1 MRLPVAILVSSIAL
15 GACTTTPPE
24 LLPPPFGPDASSPQ
38 PPRLFWPTG
47 MAMHPSGQ
55 HLLVANA
62 NFDHAFAGGAI
73 YSLDVNAL
81 LAQRGTVPFSPAF
94 LRQGNAGA
102 AMVGSYLGPLV
113 FDPAGLNAYS
123 GSRDTNRLNGVALDP
138 ATGTLKCRAGA
149 TAIDGPDCRSG
160 VLDLGRLVNL
170 EGPYGIAFGTSTPIG
185 ATAPVPSMFVS
196 ALIPHFLGVN
206 NGNGDQNSP
215 VAVLNTADPSDIL
228 FSVLVTDPLNSG
240 GIGAGPIV
248 FDDVRRELILG
259 GCYTRFP
266 ASTQGGQPSSGKC
279 LPGTGS
285 NLLRFLEVDAGAAAF
300 SRLYDLGAD
309 LRSNDTV
316 ALELAPFDPA
326 TATRTMYAA
335 TRTPDQI
342 AEIVL
347 PSDPALSPF
356 VRRTTSLGP
365 FPSQIH
371 RLDRPP
377 GTTGPDLLAVT
388 SGTLTIGNTTPA
400 LLAIFDASQGQVV
413 GQVDRLGDTPFGIAQ
428 LPPKA
433 GDTSAK
439 LFVSVFASCR
449 IAVIDV
455 PYDRPWDVSV
465 QALVGSCP

>member
-1 MRLPVAILVSSIAL
+1 MRAPVAILASTLAL
-15 GACTTTPPE
+15 GACTTSPPE
-24 LLPPPFGPDASSPQ
+24 LLPPPFGPDVSSPQ
-38 PPRLFWPTG
+38 PARLFWPTG
-47 MAMHPSGQ
+47 IAMHPSGQ

-73 YSLDVNAL
+73 YSLDVAAL

-94 LRQGNAGA
+94 LRQGKEGA
-102 AMVGSYLGPLV
+102 AMVGNYLGPLKL
-113 FDPAGLNAYS
+113 DPAGENAYS
-123 GSRDTNRLNGVALDP
+123 GSRDTNRLNAVALDP
-138 ATGTLKCRAGA
+138 ATGALSCRTGPKTEA
-149 TAIDGPDCRSG
+149 GPDCRAG

-185 ATAPVPSMFVS
+185 ATGPVSSIFVS
-196 ALIPHFLGVN
+196 SLIPHLIDIN
-206 NGNGDQNSP
+206 NGTAELSSP
-215 VAVLNTADPSDIL
+215 VAVLNTADPSQLL
-228 FSVLVTDPLNSG
+228 FSALATDPTNG

-259 GCYTRFP
+259 GCYIRFP
-266 ASTQGGQPSSGKC
+266 ASTQGGQLTSGKC
-279 LPGTGS
+279 LPGGAG
-285 NLLRFLEVDAGAAAF
+285 NVLRFLEVDAGPVGF

-309 LRSNDTV
+309 LRSDDTV
-316 ALELAPFDPA
+316 ALELAPFDPVVGK
-326 TATRTMYAA
+326 RTLYAA
-335 TRTPDQI
+335 TRNPDQI

-400 LLAIFDASQGQVV
+400 ILAIFDPTQGQVV
-413 GQVDRLGDTPFGIAQ
+413 GQVDRLGDTPFAIAQ

-439 LFVSVFASCR
+439 LFVSIFASCR

-455 PYDRPWDVSV
+455 PYDHPWDVSV